1 MIIKIPDNV
10 APEDSWFFGLT
21 QIAYIVA
28 LSVHIALGIFFL
40 ILDIHEMALFNFL
53 LSVPIFSAALVLN
66 RLAFHNVAF
75 SLAVFE
81 LYFHQVTAV
90 YILGWDSGFQYYL
103 IFLAALPLFN
113 ARWSGWPRLVFI
125 LFICVSYLILYTFFK
140 VPDTVRLAP
149 FYAYPLYVSNAITTL
164 ILLVVIINYFVQ
176 SAVQSEAEL
185 KVANQKSEEMANLLK
200 KMFGRYLSTE
210 VMTSLMEDPA
220 ALELG
225 GEKRPVTI
233 MMTDLRGFSAL
244 CERLEPEEVMEMLNI
259 YFDVM
264 IPIIDRYQGTV
275 NEIIGDA
282 LLVIFGAPQKM
293 SDRCEKAA
301 ACALEMQNAMAE
313 VNRLNRSKGLPE
325 LGMGIGLNDTEAI
338 VGNIGSDK
346 RSKYAVVGSG
356 VNITSRIE
364 SYSIGGQILVSES
377 VVLEAGG
384 ILRIESQRD
393 VLPKGRETPLRIY
406 SIDGIAGDYGLVLE
420 QMEPDPTPLVRRIPV
435 TYTLVAGKN
444 IDKSTFDASII
455 SLSSKSAELI
465 STTSIGHLANIK
477 MNLVGVDEKLSAKDF
492 YGKAVGSVK
501 KLPDGYLIRF
511 TAVPPE
517 IDAYFQAHIQHAMTG
532 SND

>member
-1 MIIKIPDNV
+1 M
-10 APEDSWFFGLT
+10 
-21 QIAYIVA
+21 
-28 LSVHIALGIFFL
+28 
-40 ILDIHEMALFNFL
+40 
-53 LSVPIFSAALVLN
+53 FSSCL
-66 RLAFHNVAF
+66 
-75 SLAVFE
+75 
-81 LYFHQVTAV
+81 
-90 YILGWDSGFQYYL
+90 
-103 IFLAALPLFN
+103 
-113 ARWSGWPRLVFI
+113 
-125 LFICVSYLILYTFFK
+125 LILYTFFK

-149 FYAYPLYVSNAITTL
+149 FYACPLYVSNAITTL

-220 ALELG
+220 ALELWG
-225 GEKRPVTI
+225 KKRPVTI

-282 LLVIFGAPQKM
+282 LLVIFGAPQKR

-301 ACALEMQNAMAE
+301 ACALEMKNAMAE

-356 VNITSRIE
+356 VNITSWIE

-384 ILRIESQRD
+384 ILRIER
-393 VLPKGRETPLRIY
+393 
-406 SIDGIAGDYGLVLE
+406 
-420 QMEPDPTPLVRRIPV
+420 
-435 TYTLVAGKN
+435 
-444 IDKSTFDASII
+444 
-455 SLSSKSAELI
+455 
-465 STTSIGHLANIK
+465 
-477 MNLVGVDEKLSAKDF
+477 
-492 YGKAVGSVK
+492 
-501 KLPDGYLIRF
+501 
-511 TAVPPE
+511 
-517 IDAYFQAHIQHAMTG
+517 
-532 SND
+532 